1 LSNKNYFLRGGN
13 GKRDRD
19 PLFTSYKL
27 IRLICFSENKWKA
40 LVKFTESKPPQ
51 KKKKR
56 KTHYIPSNL
65 KNEILNSS
73 PLAIPDTPERASG
86 KQLWNWFCDENRL
99 WGDLTKEEEIKLQ
112 NILKGKISAIRD

>member
-1 LSNKNYFLRGGN
+1 MKGGGI

-27 IRLICFSENKWKA
+27 IRLICLSENKWKA
-40 LVKFTESKPPQ
+40 LVKFTEIKPPQ

-56 KTHYIPSNL
+56 KTHYIPSNR
-65 KNEILNSS
+65 KNEILNFS
-73 PLAIPDTPERASG
+73 PSAIPDTPERASG

-112 NILKGKISAIRD
+112 NILKGKNLSIRD